1 MNTARM
7 TLMGGIVI
15 LLFLGMAACDREP
28 STGPQPEQSQARPEA
43 APEVTAPA
51 EVAPNVVQVVTRDFT
66 IEGPDQLPLGWHT
79 FQFRNEGA
87 QDHFVITYRLSEG
100 KTIEDQMRG
109 AMKPFEQV
117 MEALQSGELE
127 KAGIGEALGELLEP
141 WVFENVYTS
150 GPGLLAPGGETQATI
165 RFDTPGTYLMECYV
179 KSPEGKWHTT
189 MGMLRQFEVVDEQG
203 GVEEPSTDVEVI
215 LSNEGLQAPSSL
227 PAGRTTVRAMIK
239 DNPDSFMPYDV
250 HLARFDEG
258 ADLEALV
265 FWMDWSNVGG
275 LRAPAPVE
283 FLGGVENMPAGN
295 HGYMTV
301 DLTPGRYIWI
311 SEVNADRMHMVF
323 EVE

>member
-1 MNTARM
+1 MNKARI
-7 TLMGGIVI
+7 TLTGGII
-15 LLFLGMAACDREP
+15 FMLCLGMAGCDREQ
-28 STGPQPEQSQARPEA
+28 SAEQQPAQSQARPDAAPEQAVPEEA
-43 APEVTAPA
+43 APD
-51 EVAPNVVQVVTRDFT
+51 VVQLVTREYT
-66 IEGPDQLPLGWHT
+66 IDGPEQLPLGWHT

-87 QDHFVITYRLSEG
+87 QAHFVLTYRLAEG

-109 AMKPFEQV
+109 AAKPFDQV
-117 MEALQSGELE
+117 MAALQSGELDKE
-127 KAGIGEALGELLEP
+127 GIGEALGELLEP

-150 GPGLLAPGGETQATI
+150 GPGLLAPGGQTQATI

-179 KSPEGKWHTT
+179 KSPDGKWHTT

-203 GVEEPSTDVEVI
+203 GVEEPSADAEVI
-215 LSNEGLQAPSSL
+215 LSNEGLQAPASL
-227 PAGRTTVRAMIK
+227 PAGRTTVRVVIK

-250 HLARFDEG
+250 NLARFEEG

-283 FLGGVENMPAGN
+283 FLGGVEHMPAGN

-301 DLTPGRYIWI
+301 DLEPGRYIWI
-311 SEVNADRMHMVF
+311 SEVNADQMHVIF

>member
-1 MNTARM
+1 MNRARIILVGG
-7 TLMGGIVI
+7 TLV
-15 LLFLGMAACDREP
+15 LLCLGLAACDREP
-28 STGPQPEQSQARPEA
+28 STEQQPPQSQARPDA
-43 APEVTAPA
+43 APEVAAPD
-51 EVAPNVVQVVTRDFT
+51 VVQVVTREFT
-66 IEGPDQLPLGWHT
+66 IDGPDQLPLGWHT

-87 QDHFVITYRLSEG
+87 QDHFVLTYRLSEG
-100 KTIEDQMRG
+100 KTIEDQLRG
-109 AMKPFEQV
+109 AAKPFDQV
-117 MEALQSGELE
+117 MAALQSGELE
-127 KAGIGEALGELLEP
+127 KDGIGQALGEMLEP
-141 WVFENVYTS
+141 WVFDNVYTS
-150 GPGLLAPGGETQATI
+150 GPGLLAPGGQTQATI

-179 KSPEGKWHTT
+179 KSPDGKWHTT

-227 PAGRTTVRAMIK
+227 PAGRTTVRAVIK
-239 DNPDSFMPYDV
+239 ENPDSFMPYDV
-250 HLARFDEG
+250 NLARIDENT
-258 ADLEALV
+258 DLEALV

-283 FLGGVENMPAGN
+283 FLGGVEHMPAGN

-311 SEVNADRMHMVF
+311 SEVNADRMHQVF